1 VSGVSN
7 SKENKARERRFV
19 ELFKEA
25 YFNFP
30 EGEIVADEGQE
41 RPDVV
46 VVSSQGKIGIE
57 ITSLYDSKLKRT
69 ESECEKAVLEAR
81 RIYEKQN
88 LPKLHV
94 SVHIGGESSFNRTN
108 RKGFAATIA
117 NLVAA
122 NVPPPG
128 KYAAV
133 ENDFNDPKRF
143 PYEIDSIYIYQYS
156 WPDENN
162 WTAPSA
168 GFYREH
174 FVEELQRVISEK
186 DSKLKGYMPGCK
198 EQWLLVVAENSS
210 PSTFFDPSEETVNH
224 RYKSAFHKVFVMELF
239 KVKVFELK
247 LVGNA

>member
-1 VSGVSN
+1 VSN
-7 SKENKARERRFV
+7 PAENKAREKLFV
-19 ELFKEA
+19 ELFKSA
-25 YFNFP
+25 YANFP
-30 EGEIVADEGQE
+30 AGEIIADKEQE
-41 RPDVV
+41 RPDVIV
-46 VVSSQGKIGIE
+46 ATPVGKIGIE
-57 ITSLYDSKLKRT
+57 ITSLHDGKLKRI
-69 ESECEKAVLEAR
+69 ESECEKAVLAAR
-81 RIYEKQN
+81 RIYEKQG

-94 SVHIGGESSFNRTN
+94 SVHIGGENSFNRATRN
-108 RKGFAATIA
+108 KFANAIA
-117 NLVAA
+117 GLVAA

-128 KYAAV
+128 KYVAV
-133 ENDFNDPKRF
+133 ENDFNDPVRF

-156 WPDENN
+156 WSDENN

-186 DSKLKGYMPGCK
+186 DSKLSGYMPDCK

-210 PSTFFDPSEETVNH
+210 PSTFFDPSEKTVNH
-224 RYKSAFHKVFVMELF
+224 NYKSAFDKIFVMELF